1 MYRSSSPDR
10 EMTVS
15 DDAGISPETSEPSP
29 GSLGSDPDMNT
40 TSPFQSPQILSSNK
54 RSRRSVQKRVVTVPI
69 AEAGLRSKTTGGE
82 GAPAPVTDTW
92 SWRKYGQKPIKGSP
106 YPRGYYRC
114 SSAKG
119 CPARK
124 QVERSRDDPALLV
137 VSYSSDHNHSW
148 AQPKNHHRPTRIANP
163 TSASVQFSPADT
175 IDQVDKFTDLLIS
188 EAPSQGFCW
197 FSEVSSPTTTSSS
210 DDLLL
215 GSIVGAA
222 DTMTFGD
229 CTELREGEEEEEG
242 NGRDSFLIGFCD
254 PISTSGVAGGCNAKN
269 NGRSDI

>member
-15 DDAGISPETSEPSP
+15 GDPDDTGISPETSEPSP
-29 GSLGSDPDMNT
+29 GSLGSENT
-40 TSPFQSPQILSSNK
+40 TSRFQSPQISSSNK

-69 AEAGLRSKTTGGE
+69 AEAGLRSKPACGE
-82 GAPAPVTDTW
+82 ALPAPVTDTW

-148 AQPKNHHRPTRIANP
+148 AQPKNHHRPTRITNP
-163 TSASVQFSPADT
+163 TTAPIQFSPANP
-175 IDQVDKFTDLLIS
+175 IDQVDKFTDLLIG

-229 CTELREGEEEEEG
+229 CTELREGEEEE
-242 NGRDSFLIGFCD
+242 DSLFAGLGELPECSVVFRRGVSMIMCD
-254 PISTSGVAGGCNAKN
+254 
-269 NGRSDI
+269 